1 MKIFIIDT
9 ESNGSNKDELNKI
22 IREVYETYRDGPQS
36 LHRMFNVDI
45 FLVTDNLAT
54 NQRFQNPFYGYDS
67 TDVLLNHMLSAS
79 TAVSYTTDA
88 TVTGACPFLD
98 RNCSTYFSR
107 LHLQKDHWTDFK
119 CNWIMIT
126 NGDNIYNAAW
136 FDTVSRYM
144 LAPPTSKA
152 EYANAIGWD
161 FVTHHSR
168 DSVSNQY
175 IPIAFKRGC
184 IDLGSVM
191 IRRELFRDSLFLPM
205 SLFTTDLF
213 ARDYHMIRD
222 LFSDIKDNSTIRLI
236 HEGLMFHQ

>member
-1 MKIFIIDT
+1 MKIFVIDT
-9 ESNGSNKDELNKI
+9 EINGSNKDELNKI
-22 IREVYETYRDGPQS
+22 IREVYETYRDRHQT

-67 TDVLLNHMLSAS
+67 TDFLLNHMLSAS
-79 TAVSYTTDA
+79 SAPSSATDA
-88 TVTGACPFLD
+88 TGPCPFLD

-107 LHLQKDHWTDFK
+107 LHAQRDHSTEFK
-119 CNWIMIT
+119 CDWIMMT

-136 FDTVSRYM
+136 FDTVSPYM
-144 LAPPTSKA
+144 LAAPTSKA
-152 EYANAIGWD
+152 EHSNAIGWD

-168 DSVSNQY
+168 DSASHQY
-175 IPIAFKRGC
+175 IPIAFKRGFV
-184 IDLGSVM
+184 DLGSVM
-191 IRRELFRDSLFLPM
+191 IRRELFRDSAFLPL

-213 ARDYHMIRD
+213 ARDFHMIRES
-222 LFSDIKDNSTIRLI
+222 FSNIKDNSTIRLI